1 MVVQIGEKHLSALRC
16 HYAQNKLTVQ
26 LHVKVSV
33 YRCSKPVDPNI
44 KSFVLQKRRTC
55 GNHLKTFF
63 VYFIVTTYCDSFI
76 KVGLIDR

>member
-26 LHVKVSV
+26 LHVTLSV
-33 YRCSKPVDPNI
+33 YRCSKPVEPNI
-44 KSFVLQKRRTC
+44 KSFVLQTRTC

-63 VYFIVTTYCDSFI
+63 VYFIVTTYCDYFI

>member
-44 KSFVLQKRRTC
+44 KSFVLQKRTC